1 MGDPGSQQERRQR
14 QSFPPSLSP
23 SPSASLTQG
32 MTELNGCD
40 PKPVKELGPYTFGI
54 GDTSSYSEY
63 IRGGIATQVK
73 MPKTLSFVSCYD
85 GILWWYTVIYYN
97 ILWYTL
103 VYCNILWWYTIIC
116 YNILWNTK
124 AKFLLVLM
132 NAWVT
137 VQLFVSNASRRYWP
151 GTNKK
156 AIQTLS
162 LLRLGLDTWLHGLR

>member
-1 MGDPGSQQERRQR
+1 MSVETNGDPPSQLIKREGRREITPLKRERVIRMEQNGAKGDPGSQQERRQR

-85 GILWWYTVIYYN
+85 GIL
-97 ILWYTL
+97 
-103 VYCNILWWYTIIC
+103 
-116 YNILWNTK
+116 
-124 AKFLLVLM
+124 
-132 NAWVT
+132 
-137 VQLFVSNASRRYWP
+137 
-151 GTNKK
+151 
-156 AIQTLS
+156 
-162 LLRLGLDTWLHGLR
+162 